1 MCNASS
7 GLNDEENVNRYH
19 ISRAIIRSA
28 TIYIFAS
35 CIASLNVLFCRD
47 ALVANI
53 IIFIELAILAYY
65 FLRGNITKYIG
76 CYLIFLCTS
85 LEYGA
90 FIGTEEFYS
99 FKNFRILGVNL
110 GIVSLLPIFFL
121 ACFKGVKIKNIKTN
135 YLNLYEYAYYMSFLF
150 VSGTIFGLLQIL
162 LNDNN
167 IQNMDNFIFNFI
179 GQCYMMVAL
188 PLLIIISFAYIL
200 SWEPTNISS
209 LEDYLIATLFGIVV
223 SLIVS
228 LLFRVEGYYGGVDT
242 LLTSTVSI
250 FIPFMFILPFYKNYE
265 FSHNIN
271 ISIFATIGTILMLK
285 YNASGK
291 FIIFCLMIPLIICCI
306 VYKNRIT
313 FTGLTFIVILFV
325 IIVFG
330 IPFIAENNVLF
341 RIKYDEAMGLL
352 RFWSEGWIQN
362 MPGSPR
368 FRVGEFINICYEYLA
383 KPWYIIFG
391 KGYMGTITDHVGIF
405 GAHFIPS
412 AFSIEQ
418 WANGTFYGVH
428 EALNLL
434 FLYHGIGGLIFYTY
448 MLKYVVTNFAK
459 NPWILIGGV
468 WVLIFYGYSITISA
482 FGLSALLFGYAT
494 MSRK

>member
-1 MCNASS
+1 MCNETS
-7 GLNDEENVNRYH
+7 GLNDEEIVRRYH
-19 ISRAIIRSA
+19 ISRAIIRTV

-35 CIASLNVLFCRD
+35 CIASLNVLFCRN

-53 IIFIELAILAYY
+53 IIFIELAILVYC
-65 FLRGNITKYIG
+65 FLRGNITIYIG

-85 LEYGA
+85 LEYGV
-90 FIGTEEFYS
+90 FVGTEEFYS

-121 ACFKGVKIKNIKTN
+121 SCFKGVKINKIKAN
-135 YLNLYEYAYYMSFLF
+135 YPSLYKYAYFMFFLF
-150 VSGTIFGLLQIL
+150 ATGTIFGLVQIL

-167 IQNMDNFIFNFI
+167 IQNMDNFIFSFI
-179 GQCYMMVAL
+179 GQSYMMVAL

-200 SWEPTNISS
+200 SWEPMNIRS
-209 LEDYLIATLFGIVV
+209 LEDYLIATLFGTVV

-228 LLFRVEGYYGGVDT
+228 LFFREKGYYGGIET
-242 LLTSTVSI
+242 LLTSVVSI
-250 FIPFMFILPFYKNYE
+250 FIPFMFILPFYKRYE
-265 FSHNIN
+265 FSYNIN
-271 ISIFATIGTILMLK
+271 IFIFATIGTILMLK

-306 VYKNRIT
+306 VYKNKIT
-313 FTGLTFIVILFV
+313 FTSLTFIVILFV

-330 IPFIAENNVLF
+330 IPFITESNVLF

-368 FRVGEFINICYEYLA
+368 FRVGEFINICYEYLV

-405 GAHFIPS
+405 GAHFNPA

-418 WANGTFYGVH
+418 WANGTFYVVH
-428 EALNLL
+428 EALNVL
-434 FLYHGIGGLIFYTY
+434 FLYHGIVGLIFYTY
-448 MLKYVVTNFAK
+448 MLKYVVSNFAR

-468 WVLIFYGYSITISA
+468 WFLIFYGYSITISA